1 MPPDLNALAE
11 WRRLRRE
18 ANPPKPRVRYTPKA
32 KPDRD
37 ELTPAAAAIHA
48 ADAATCNLWWQSLNR
63 YEWPE
68 ALPGKPHA
76 WDWLPNSVGPKR
88 RHGADRYSLVVGLM
102 ERIEGLHG
110 LLGEAA
116 R

>member
-1 MPPDLNALAE
+1 MPDLEALAE

-18 ANPPKPRVRYTPKA
+18 ANPPKPRARYTPKA

-37 ELTPAAAAIHA
+37 TLTPTEAAIHA
-48 ADAATCNLWWQSLNR
+48 ADRETAWRWWAALNSFLW
-63 YEWPE
+63 P
-68 ALPGKPHA
+68 ADLPGKPHA
-76 WDWLPNSVGPKR
+76 WDWLPNSVGKKR
-88 RHGADRYSLVVGLM
+88 RPGADRYSLVLPLM

-110 LLGEAA
+110 EAA

>member
-11 WRRLRRE
+11 WRRLRSE
-18 ANPPKPRVRYTPKA
+18 ANPPKPRARYKTRKA

-37 ELTPAAAAIHA
+37 ALTPAEAAIHA
-48 ADAATCNLWWQSLNR
+48 ADASTAWRWWLMLNR
-63 YEWPE
+63 YEWPK

-76 WDWLPNSVGPKR
+76 WDWLPNSVGKKR
-88 RHGADRYSLVVGLM
+88 KPGADRYSLVLPLM

-110 LLGEAA
+110 EAA